1 MRKNK
6 TCKKYRLKILNFL
19 PCAFLH
25 SQMMRSTYR
34 LTVCMPQLRRK
45 PRSPY
50 HRPLSGWGDLETEF
64 NTTDP
69 PDKTLNDTAVPE
81 PPIEDRENTVV
92 KTSSP
97 SDQLPCQHPDELFAS
112 APIQHLVRMKKGT
125 RRKKLTPII
134 SSLTK
139 SISRNYYST

>member
-1 MRKNK
+1 MQEIPAEDPEFSPMGLSSFADDEEHISLDGLRAPYKAQ
-6 TCKKYRLKILNFL
+6 TEIPLPSPTVRL
-19 PCAFLH
+19 
-25 SQMMRSTYR
+25 
-34 LTVCMPQLRRK
+34 
-45 PRSPY
+45 
-50 HRPLSGWGDLETEF
+50 GDLETVF

-69 PDKTLNDTAVPE
+69 PDKTLTDIAVPE
-81 PPIEDRENTVV
+81 PPIEDRENTLV

-97 SDQLPCQHPDELFAS
+97 SDQLPDQHPDELFAS